1 MRSLIPSLWNNN
13 RGTSFDPFQSLRRDM
28 QDMFGMIERRLPD
41 TEPNGHFM
49 AMPSLDLAETKD
61 SVEVSAELPGVSEKD
76 ISVSLEGNRLII
88 SGEKKKEEEQKG
100 KDYFVSERSYGAFSR
115 SIPLEFEPASD
126 AIDARF
132 EKVFCVSPLKSPLKS
147 ALKVGKSLSNR
158 MAEQRPLDLS

>member
-1 MRSLIPSLWNNN
+1 MRSLIPSLWTNN
-13 RGTSFDPFQSLRRDM
+13 RSPQFDPFQSLRRGM

-49 AMPSLDLAETKD
+49 AMPRLDLAETKD

-132 EKVFCVSPLKSPLKS
+132 EKGVLRITVKKPAEIRSKSREIPVKS
-147 ALKVGKSLSNR
+147 NG
-158 MAEQRPLDLS
+158 